1 MVSAFNATRCA
12 AVAVLI
18 AALSACEADPSVGRP
33 NGSDP
38 TPDALY
44 DSVCGEDCDLA
55 GVSHFGAVVAQRRL
69 APVIGDAWID
79 TNFGSR
85 LQRMSGTAQ
94 VPGVSR
100 LRHVYAKSQPF
111 NADSS
116 LYIVWDNTGQAW
128 LGDTATAQ
136 LRQAIPGRFTN
147 IEFYW
152 HPTDPNLLYQLDAVV
167 GSDGP
172 RALFLYRVDTDS
184 RELIRDFSE
193 YRSANTRGEGNMDA
207 AGNVLSL
214 LGQKVDGSLELFR
227 YELDT
232 DTVTA
237 RTAVTASDS
246 GDWVSVAP
254 SGQYTVMMGNHFSS
268 VFDAELNLVHR
279 FRDGSFGHA
288 DLCTRGDGRDMLL
301 VDGADLTGA
310 DTRPLMGAALPN
322 GRLELFGSISWNT
335 TPHVSCRNLDKP
347 GWALISVMGEA
358 DARYPTH
365 SNEVFWLKLDGSG
378 DVRRIASHRSDGDRY
393 DYFSESHAVSNRD
406 ATRVFFASDWHGE
419 IGASTFMVSP
429 AN

>member
-1 MVSAFNATRCA
+1 MVSAFSATRWAVVA
-12 AVAVLI
+12 AAL
-18 AALSACEADPSVGRP
+18 ALLSACGETGVGRG

-38 TPDALY
+38 SPTALY
-44 DSVCGEDCDLA
+44 DSLCGEDCDVA
-55 GVSHFGAVVAQRRL
+55 GVSHFQPVTVQRRL
-69 APVIGDAWID
+69 APVIGDAWTD
-79 TNFGSR
+79 VNFGSR
-85 LQRMSGTAQ
+85 LQRMSGTVQ

-100 LRHVYAKSQPF
+100 LRHIYSKSQPF

-147 IEFYW
+147 AEFYW
-152 HPTDPNLLYQLDAVV
+152 HPTDPNRLYQLDAVV

-184 RELIRDFSE
+184 RSLIRDFSE
-193 YRSANTRGEGNMDA
+193 YRSATTRGEGNMDA
-207 AGNVLSL
+207 AGEVLVL
-214 LGQKVDGSLELFR
+214 LGRKADGGFELFR
-227 YELDT
+227 YELSSDS
-232 DTVTA
+232 VTA
-237 RTAVTASDS
+237 RAAVSASDS

-268 VFDAELNLVHR
+268 VFDENLNLVHR
-279 FRDGSFGHA
+279 FRQGSFGHA

-301 VDGADLTGA
+301 LDGADLSGA
-310 DTRPLMGAALPN
+310 NTRPLMGAALPD
-322 GRLELFGSISWNT
+322 GRLEVFGTISWET
-335 TPHVSCRNLDKP
+335 TPHVSCRNHNKP
-347 GWALISVMGEA
+347 GWALISVMGQA

-393 DYFSESHAVSNRD
+393 DYFSESHAVPNRD
-406 ATRVFFASDWHGE
+406 GTRVLFASDWHGE
-419 IGASTFMVSP
+419 IGPSTFMATP